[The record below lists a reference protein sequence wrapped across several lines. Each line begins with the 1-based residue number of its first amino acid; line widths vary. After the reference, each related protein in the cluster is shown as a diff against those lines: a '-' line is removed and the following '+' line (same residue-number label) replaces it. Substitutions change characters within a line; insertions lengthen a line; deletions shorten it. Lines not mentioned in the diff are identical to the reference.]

1 MIVRLLRL
9 VLYLVI
15 VAAVAWSVAALW
27 IDGPWN
33 RTLAAAL
40 GALGAAV
47 SLAAPVMIRPWT
59 AASVAAVVP
68 VAVVLVW
75 WPSISPSNDRK
86 WQPDVARL
94 PTAVIEGDRV
104 AIKNV
109 RNFAYPSPAAVA
121 EHWETRTYDLGRIEG
136 FDLFIAYWGP
146 R

>member
-27 IDGPWN
+27 IDGPGN
-33 RTLAAAL
+33 RTLAA
-40 GALGAAV
+40 ALGAAV

-75 WPSISPSNDRK
+75 WFSIPPSNDRN
-86 WQPDVARL
+86 W
-94 PTAVIEGDRV
+94 
-104 AIKNV
+104 
-109 RNFAYPSPAAVA
+109 
-121 EHWETRTYDLGRIEG
+121 
-136 FDLFIAYWGP
+136 
-146 R
+146 